1 MRWASRPLGTT
12 RTGPLVPPRKRGPSK
27 APTRHARQRSG
38 PQADRSRPQAS
49 SGCPSGMPRLGMPG
63 SPPYRSAT
71 TRTQTQAQSSASA
84 IGRHACRIG
93 SEIRLS
99 GKAIGSAPR
108 RWRARRAPT
117 RQAGAPGRGDASGRD
132 GPPDRWTDAGTARAE
147 HAGLLECRLCRAIRV
162 TLLLT
167 HGRSVSRARSVANRE
182 GRRNL
187 GAYVTV
193 KDAPTVSLRILPWTG
208 SFLACSS
215 IPPVQGET
223 DATNECQEQQC
234 ERHACRQDVRPH
246 EEERRRRVRPAL
258 QSGVEPATHLD
269 ARGGATAPK
278 RLVSANPVGHNAWVQ
293 DLVLLKYQQLAVQI
307 PPRTTLSGYAP

>member
-1 MRWASRPLGTT
+1 
-12 RTGPLVPPRKRGPSK
+12 
-27 APTRHARQRSG
+27 
-38 PQADRSRPQAS
+38 
-49 SGCPSGMPRLGMPG
+49 MPRLGIPG
-63 SPPYRSAT
+63 SPPYRSAPI
-71 TRTQTQAQSSASA
+71 RTQTQAQSSTPA
-84 IGRHACRIG
+84 IGRQACRIT

-108 RWRARRAPT
+108 RWQARGAPT
-117 RQAGAPGRGDASGRD
+117 RLAGASGRGED
-132 GPPDRWTDAGTARAE
+132 LDETGHRIAGRTQGLPGLS
-147 HAGLLECRLCRAIRV
+147 AGLLECRLCRAIRI

-167 HGRSVSRARSVANRE
+167 HGRSVSHARSVANRE
-182 GRRNL
+182 ARRNL

-215 IPPVQGET
+215 IPPVQAET

-258 QSGVEPATHLD
+258 QSGVEPAAHLD

-278 RLVSANPVGHNAWVQ
+278 RLVSANPGGHNAWVQ
-293 DLVLLKYQQLAVQI
+293 DLVLLKYKQLAVQS